1 MLTILP
7 APSSASLGIP
17 PAAQI
22 PGLYVHIPFCFH
34 KCHYCDF
41 YSITRQTP
49 DRMDRFVNLM
59 LREAEEILRRIPTPT
74 PIQPQSV

>member
-1 MLTILP
+1 MRHESPRLRRGFFFARITTIRSMSFTLKNLP
-7 APSSASLGIP
+7 RTDV
-17 PAAQI
+17 

-49 DRMDRFVNLM
+49 DRMDRFVATGSKD
-59 LREAEEILRRIPTPT
+59 RSA
-74 PIQPQSV
+74 